1 MDRFNSDSP
10 IIIEVEG
17 NGCTTNESVI
27 EEVNELDVAE
37 GSSFLT
43 ETPATSFAM
52 QGKFPLPSISR
63 TILDHNEP
71 QGSSS
76 SKGEE
81 TTVESNVLN
90 QHDSNSSLIIIWY
103 GQKALS
109 GKIRGIRKGCPLH

>member
-52 QGKFPLPSISR
+52 Q
-63 TILDHNEP
+63 DHNEP